1 MKKIITFVVMAAM
14 AVSASAQEKVSS
26 LTIGFSPLGATHMT
40 CKAKKLDIDNSYDWK
55 SNWNVNIGYERQF
68 KGAVSL
74 TELTYFQGKF
84 DKYKFNSGGNS
95 YTGTTGDDIYSAG
108 VTTYIGTTILGKQSR
123 VQFPV
128 FIGVGAE
135 YINNDAEIHHLFFD
149 LAAKARLKFYI
160 TSSIGIYAGAT
171 YRYGFGIHKE
181 DNGSS
186 SSDSSNSVAISPS
199 TWAVDAGLVI
209 GL

>member
-1 MKKIITFVVMAAM
+1 MKKIFTLAFMAVM

-26 LTIGFSPLGATHMT
+26 LTIGFSPLGATHMMV
-40 CKAKKLDIDNSYDWK
+40 KAKKLNIDQTNDWK

-74 TELTYFQGKF
+74 TELTYFKGQF
-84 DKYKFNSGGNS
+84 DKSKDKKS
-95 YTGTTGDDIYSAG
+95 GTTYTSGKDIYSAG
-108 VTTYIGTTILGKQSR
+108 ITTYIGKTIGAQSR
-123 VQFPV
+123 LQFPIY
-128 FIGVGAE
+128 IGVGGE

-160 TSSIGIYAGAT
+160 TSSIGIYAGGT
-171 YRYGFGIHKE
+171 YRYGFGTHKVE
-181 DNGSS
+181 NNG
-186 SSDSSNSVAISPS
+186 DKESVALTPS